1 MVMIIALQQLEP
13 GITLMFMVV
22 GGGTE
27 IISFLKRYKQ
37 VSTALEVIKTE
48 NLKLPLRFLQNS
60 IWRIIG

>member
-1 MVMIIALQQLEP
+1 MIIALQQLEP

-27 IISFLKRYKQ
+27 IFSFLKRYKQ

-48 NLKLPLRFLQNS
+48 NLKLPLHFLQNS